1 MCVFSEWIRIKN
13 SNDIYKKKTKSGEWL
28 SFRVRIKYQTKS
40 EEWLS
45 FKVGINIM
53 ISFMSLLVRNT
64 SLTWWNV
71 IWHFNFILTY
81 IYKLKKCFVTKCS
94 FLAIFDKHIEASF

>member
-1 MCVFSEWIRIKN
+1 MCVFIEWIRIKN

-40 EEWLS
+40 GEWLSFIVRIKYQTKSEEWLS

-53 ISFMSLLVRNT
+53 ISFMSLLERNT

-71 IWHFNFILTY
+71 IWHINFILAY
-81 IYKLKKCFVTKCS
+81 I
-94 FLAIFDKHIEASF
+94 